1 MLTLPPP
8 WQLRKMVLDDLT
20 AVKEI
25 DRLSF
30 PTPAREGLF
39 EHEVEGNTIAYYQVL
54 EWVEGGQAV
63 IIGFSGYWLIG
74 DEMHIST
81 IAVHPDWRGKKL
93 GELLLLNML
102 TTCSKH
108 PVTLI
113 TLEVRTSNQ
122 TAQNLYHKY
131 QFQMVGQRRRYY
143 RDTGEDA
150 LIMTLAALDAPY
162 HQFLNQQQDSL
173 LTRLPTISLPQ
184 QPTEN

>member
-30 PTPAREGLF
+30 PTPARDGLF
-39 EHEVEGNTIAYYQVL
+39 EHEIEGNDLARYQVL
-54 EWVEGGQAV
+54 EKIKKHHSV
-63 IIGFSGYWLIG
+63 IVGYSGYWLIG

-81 IAVHPDWRGKKL
+81 LAIHPDWRGKNL

-102 TTCSKH
+102 TYCYKQ
-108 PVTLI
+108 PVSLV
-113 TLEVRTSNQ
+113 TLEVRINNQ

-131 QFQMVGQRRRYY
+131 QFQIVGQRHRYY

-150 LIMTLAALDAPY
+150 LIMTAPTLDAAY
-162 HQFLNQQQDSL
+162 HQFLDEQKGKL
-173 LTRLPTISLPQ
+173 LTKLSVISIQ
-184 QPTEN
+184 